1 MTTLKLGPGSTL
13 TVREASAEALEVE
26 AVYDPGGSPPP
37 AHLHPAQA
45 EHFEVLEGSV
55 TTRVDGNERVLEAG
69 DTLDIPAGAVHQMWN
84 AGSDPARVTWRTTP
98 AGPHAGVV
106 RGARRLPARRRHGRD
121 RGGAGRVQRRV
132 PARRARSR
140 LTSSSR
146 LA

>member
-13 TVREASAEALEVE
+13 TVREASADVLEVE

-55 TTRVDGNERVLEAG
+55 TARIDGNERALQVG

-84 AGSDPARVTWRTTP
+84 PGSDPARVAWRTTP
-98 AGPHAGVV
+98 AGRTLEWFQALDAFQRDGDTAAI
-106 RGARRLPARRRHGRD
+106 GAA
-121 RGGAGRVQRRV
+121 
-132 PARRARSR
+132 
-140 LTSSSR
+140 
-146 LA
+146 LAEYGDVYQLAEPPPG